1 MLVELS
7 VSPKGKRGKAN
18 EVAVDPA
25 AIADAS
31 GLHCEKTSKGAVLEG
46 DWEPL
51 MAAAKKWHDEALKK
65 DGTITTVIRAVDS
78 AELEEHLHSAQPA
91 TPQRR
96 EPLEDDGD
104 WLML

>member
-1 MLVELS
+1 MRLELS
-7 VSPKGKRGKAN
+7 VSPKGKHGRGS

-31 GLHCEKTSKGAVLEG
+31 GLHCERTNKGAVLEG

-51 MAAAKKWHDEALKK
+51 MAAAKKWHDEALRK
-65 DGTITTVIRAVDS
+65 DESITTVIRAVDS
-78 AELEEHLHSAQPA
+78 SELAAHLHPEGAQPV
-91 TPQRR
+91 
-96 EPLEDDGD
+96 PLEDDGE

>member
-7 VSPKGKRGKAN
+7 VSPKGRRRKLG

-46 DWEPL
+46 EWEPL

-65 DGTITTVIRAVDS
+65 DETVTTVIRVVDS
-78 AELEEHLHSAQPA
+78 AEHEAHLHAA
-91 TPQRR
+91 NFVTVQRS